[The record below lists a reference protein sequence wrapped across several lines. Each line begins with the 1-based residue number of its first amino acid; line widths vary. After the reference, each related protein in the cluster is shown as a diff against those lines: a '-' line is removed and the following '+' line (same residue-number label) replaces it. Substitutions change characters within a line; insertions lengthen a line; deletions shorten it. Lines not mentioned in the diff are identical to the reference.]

1 MPAKKTTT
9 TKKGSS
15 SRSKKAA
22 RERAKRKAR
31 RQVWGVCL
39 FALGIF
45 LGALALVSGQNVW
58 LWLHQALFGLF
69 GWCAF
74 LVPVAVLFLA
84 VECAQDRDQVAVHA
98 LECGVLLLLLCG
110 ITQIFGDGLP
120 TGGDTMEKIASLF
133 EGGMA
138 LSGGGFFAAPVG
150 LTLLSLF
157 GRTGAAV
164 TAILL
169 LFVFVMLVTGL
180 TLMQIFQAAKKPV
193 QKISNTISDTYTHA
207 VEQRQSRPRREI
219 DIPVEASGKQVDQ
232 GPEPVQLKEGPVA
245 HRTQRPKFTVDIPLD
260 TWEAP
265 SKDVS
270 PDHAP
275 EETQEPPVEPQ
286 IDDIIRKVVKAP
298 VPERPAPPTVEGLQ
312 LDADPTQ
319 EPPKED
325 VPQMEQ
331 PQEGQE
337 VLMPDPPAPRPYVF
351 PPIQLLKEPVRVSQ
365 QDLSEELRANAEL
378 LVDTLKSFGVQ
389 TRIIDISRGPAVT
402 RYELQ
407 PSAGV
412 KISKITNL
420 ADDIALNLAAA
431 GVRIEAPI
439 PNKAAVGIEVPNKA
453 VVPVPIREIIDSN
466 EFTAAKSKLSVALG
480 KDIAGQL
487 KVADLAKMPHLLIA
501 GATGSGKSVGINSI
515 ILSLR
520 YKATP
525 QEVKLLMIDPKV
537 VELGV
542 YNGIPHLL
550 VPVVTDPKKAAGA
563 LGWAVKEMLQRYK
576 LFADNGVRDLNGFNQ
591 LAQDRED
598 LEEMPQIAIIIDELA
613 DLMMAAPRDVED
625 HICRLAQMARAAGMH
640 LIIATQRPSVDVITG
655 IIKANIPS
663 RIAFSVSS
671 QVDSRTILDM
681 AGAEKLLGKGDMLY
695 YPVGDA
701 KPTRIQGCFV
711 TDKEVEQVV
720 SFIKESAK
728 ATYDDQILTEIE
740 ANTPVEK
747 GESSGNG
754 GGGFS
759 EDDSILPAAIECV
772 VEAGQASTSLLQR
785 RLRLGYARAARV
797 LDELEQRG
805 IVGPFEGSK
814 PRTVLLTKER
824 WIEMKLNK
832 ED

>member
-9 TKKGSS
+9 KKSTTS
-15 SRSKKAA
+15 SRGKKAA
-22 RERAKRKAR
+22 QQRAKQRAR

-45 LGALALVSGQNVW
+45 LGAVALVSGQNLW
-58 LWLHQALFGLF
+58 LWLHQAFFGLF

-74 LVPVAVLFLA
+74 LVPIGVLFLA
-84 VECAQDRDQVAVHA
+84 VECAQDKENVIAHAVEIA
-98 LECGVLLLLLCG
+98 VLLLLLCG
-110 ITQIFGDGLP
+110 ITQIFGAGLP
-120 TGGDTMEKIASLF
+120 SGADLLERIAALF
-133 EGGMA
+133 EGGMD

-157 GRTGAAV
+157 GKTGAAV
-164 TAILL
+164 TSILL
-169 LFVFVMLVTGL
+169 LFVFLMLVTGL
-180 TLMQIFQAAKKPV
+180 TLMQVFQAAKKPV
-193 QKISNTISDTYTHA
+193 EKISTTLTDTYTHA
-207 VEQRQSRPRREI
+207 VEQHRNKPRFDI
-219 DIPVEASGKQVDQ
+219 DVPVESTKSPADK
-232 GPEPVQLKEGPVA
+232 GPDPVQLPDGPVL
-245 HRTQRPKFTVDIPLD
+245 HRTERPKFKVDIPLD
-260 TWEAP
+260 AWEAP
-265 SKDVS
+265 ASDVS
-270 PDHAP
+270 PAAP
-275 EETQEPPVEPQ
+275 EEPAEAEQPVQEPQ
-286 IDDIIRKVVKAP
+286 IDDIIRKVVKPAEPCAP
-298 VPERPAPPTVEGLQ
+298 QAAVPAVSTEPEPTPEAAVSQDQIPA
-312 LDADPTQ
+312 
-319 EPPKED
+319 
-325 VPQMEQ
+325 
-331 PQEGQE
+331 EGQE
-337 VLMPDPPAPRPYVF
+337 ALNPPAQTVPHPYIF
-351 PPIQLLKEPVRVSQ
+351 PPIHLLKEPSKGSQ
-365 QDLSEELRANAEL
+365 ADLTEELKANAEL

-439 PNKAAVGIEVPNKA
+439 PNKAAVGIEVPNKT
-453 VVPVPIREIIDSN
+453 VLPVPIRELIDSK
-466 EFTAAKSKLSVALG
+466 EFVNAQSKLSVALG
-480 KDIAGQL
+480 KDIAGNL
-487 KVADLAKMPHLLIA
+487 AVTDLAKMPHLLIA
-501 GATGSGKSVGINSI
+501 GATGSGKSVCINSI
-515 ILSLR
+515 IVSLL

-576 LFADNGVRDLNGFNQ
+576 LFADNGVRDLTGYNQ
-591 LAQDRED
+591 LAQERED
-598 LEEMPQIAIIIDELA
+598 LTEMPQIAIIIDELA

-681 AGAEKLLGKGDMLY
+681 GGAEKLLGKGDMLF
-695 YPVGDA
+695 YPVGA
-701 KPTRIQGCFV
+701 SKPQRIQGCFV

-747 GESSGNG
+747 GETSGG

-814 PRTVLLTKER
+814 PRTVLLSKER
-824 WIEMKLNK
+824 WIEMKLNQ
-832 ED
+832 EQ